1 MQPCMTC
8 RGSGMQVRIHQIA
21 PGMMQQVQTVC
32 QNCQGQGERINQ
44 KDRCKNCQGRKV
56 LRERKILEVH
66 IDKGEST
73 RVKSRTLADCGIC
86 HIALSIFFY

>member
-1 MQPCMTC
+1 MIVGYGGKKGSVQPCMTC

-66 IDKGEST
+66 IDKGE
-73 RVKSRTLADCGIC
+73 
-86 HIALSIFFY
+86 LSEKHR